1 MPAVNDK
8 QRALFAIA
16 ESMKKGKTKKQY
28 SPEAARIA
36 RSLSMPKIREFSKK
50 SRFKENDL

>member
-16 ESMKKGKTKKQY
+16 ESMKKGKTKKSY

-36 RSLSMPKIREFSKK
+36 KSLSIPKIKEFTGKVQ
-50 SRFKENDL
+50 